1 MKNCT
6 ISFYIRI
13 FVSFLLHNFILCP
26 ISFKSQSIALYYKKW
41 FVELQF
47 EKRVEIIIFI
57 LQVPLVR
64 IADLLHTKIVVLLG
78 IIRCPNE
85 LGFVVTS
92 QCQLFET
99 ERNVSST
106 QHFAMW
112 KKCLGTSLKSGKHEK
127 CPYERVYYC
136 VLYVYF

>member
-6 ISFYIRI
+6 ISFLRKIHSI
-13 FVSFLLHNFILCP
+13 LKFLSRFCNITLFCAP

-64 IADLLHTKIVVLLG
+64 IADLLHAKIVVLLG
-78 IIRCPNE
+78 MIRCPNE

-99 ERNVSST
+99 EKCFINST
-106 QHFAMW
+106 FCQV
-112 KKCLGTSLKSGKHEK
+112 EK
-127 CPYERVYYC
+127 MSWNFFEVWQTWQMSI
-136 VLYVYF
+136 